1 MFKSESPKPKYSLRN
16 SPKKLSVMTVID
28 TKNIKNDFGKEK
40 PTHSPAKKNFTEK
53 KKELPQPKL
62 LFNN

>member
-28 TKNIKNDFGKEK
+28 SKNIKNDFGQEK
-40 PTHSPAKKNFTEK
+40 LAQSSAKQTFTEK
-53 KKELPQPKL
+53 KKEIP
-62 LFNN
+62 